1 MKFIFRHSDLL
12 MFHVLFL
19 LFLAFFFPFE
29 EISVLTLMFFFGCQH
44 FMTYEKKG
52 FIYFLLLQV
61 IAAE

>member
-29 EISVLTLMFFFGCQH
+29 EISVLTLMFFLAVN
-44 FMTYEKKG
+44 T
-52 FIYFLLLQV
+52 L
-61 IAAE
+61 